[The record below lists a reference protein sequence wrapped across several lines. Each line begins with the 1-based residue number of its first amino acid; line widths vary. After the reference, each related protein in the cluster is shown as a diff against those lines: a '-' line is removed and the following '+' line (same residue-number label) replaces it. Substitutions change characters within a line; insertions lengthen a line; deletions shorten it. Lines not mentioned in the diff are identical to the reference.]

1 MTNFD
6 KELSDLLRAR
16 FPFVHIT
23 TYEEERL
30 VNEIKRIVSNQNI
43 IHTVRK
49 VFIWK
54 SSTGFIDEQGI
65 LQEDTLDKIPA
76 LKFIKEYEQSALFI
90 ILDFHV
96 FYQRSPNVVDY
107 DVVRSLKDLMP
118 NLKQSINP
126 KNVILVS
133 PDVSIPDDLKKDITL
148 IDFELPTPE
157 EIEAVLDEIIEVNS
171 GGNLQ
176 INLNEKDKESLV
188 KAAVGLTL
196 QEAEN
201 AFARAMVND
210 SCLDASDVDLVLKEK
225 VR

>member
-90 ILDFHV
+90 ILD
-96 FYQRSPNVVDY
+96 
-107 DVVRSLKDLMP
+107 
-118 NLKQSINP
+118 
-126 KNVILVS
+126 
-133 PDVSIPDDLKKDITL
+133 
-148 IDFELPTPE
+148 
-157 EIEAVLDEIIEVNS
+157 
-171 GGNLQ
+171 
-176 INLNEKDKESLV
+176 
-188 KAAVGLTL
+188 
-196 QEAEN
+196 
-201 AFARAMVND
+201 
-210 SCLDASDVDLVLKEK
+210 
-225 VR
+225 